1 MRYVEV
7 EQIGGWIWNMDGRA
21 EGCRERSECGGVV
34 VHLRRGTQQEMRVC
48 FSVWA
53 ELQVHWDAAP
63 KEHPPVSVYV
73 QLFHC
78 LIPVSM

>member
-1 MRYVEV
+1 M

-48 FSVWA
+48 FSV
-53 ELQVHWDAAP
+53 
-63 KEHPPVSVYV
+63 
-73 QLFHC
+73 
-78 LIPVSM
+78 